1 MVEMALEYLF
11 NKTGKNICRVLHIER
26 AHSTPHTFGWQH
38 FKEYSR
44 VIPFGHFHEVLSYL

>member
-26 AHSTPHTFGWQH
+26 AHSTPHTLGWQH